1 LVTAG
6 VDEQT
11 GDVDHGRRA
20 DRIGS
25 ADSKAILQRAILE
38 IVAVSPPLLRMMAEY
53 NGVGDQGDE
62 VRVACNG

>member
-1 LVTAG
+1 MAG

-25 ADSKAILQRAILE
+25 ADLRAILQTAILK
-38 IVAVSPPLLRMMAEY
+38 IAAMSPPLLRMMLDY
-53 NGVGDQGDE
+53 DGVG
-62 VRVACNG
+62 RPRR